1 MRTEMAQP
9 GSNVSAKTSG
19 EFKSTEWCLGY
30 KIVSQHETIEDFLA
44 AVAKDRESMLHQIE
58 DVFLPFVQETA
69 KMVEEANQAV
79 LAAGKL

>member
-1 MRTEMAQP
+1 V
-9 GSNVSAKTSG
+9 G
-19 EFKSTEWCLGY
+19 LGY
-30 KIVSQHETIEDFLA
+30 KIISDYETIDDFLV
-44 AVAKDRESMLHQIE
+44 AVAKDRESMLLQIE